1 MGLWAT
7 NYGTNGNQQQVING
21 KKANAQLINQVG
33 NGILGYK
40 TIKQKTQ
47 RDNRVSI
54 VPDYLG
60 SATRAIYYKYPQK
73 ENS

>member
-7 NYGTNGNQQQVING
+7 NYGTNGNQQQGIDG

-40 TIKQKTQ
+40 TIKQKNT
-47 RDNRVSI
+47 
-54 VPDYLG
+54 
-60 SATRAIYYKYPQK
+60 K
-73 ENS
+73 